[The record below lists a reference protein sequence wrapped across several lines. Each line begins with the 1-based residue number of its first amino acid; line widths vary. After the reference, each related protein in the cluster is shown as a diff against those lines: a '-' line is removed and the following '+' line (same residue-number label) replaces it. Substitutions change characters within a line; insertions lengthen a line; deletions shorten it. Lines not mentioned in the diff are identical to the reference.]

1 VDESAAGRST
11 GPRAALRPA
20 SGRRGGAAPRL
31 DAHVVVGRDHARR
44 AVGVGARESPVH
56 HVARGSRR
64 GAIALTASG
73 PDARLAAIQPLDP
86 RPEDTMSNPARFL
99 GARPIGR
106 RRFLK
111 TMGAAGAV
119 ASLGAPSLG
128 RAQARE
134 VKVGY
139 ILPVTGPL
147 AFEAQLALNGIQLAA
162 DEINGAGGIKALGG
176 ARLALLPGDTQNKV
190 ELGNS
195 EAARLIDQGI
205 TALIGPFSSLVA
217 FSVRQVTEK
226 NKTPFLLLAT
236 VADNVLEGGL
246 HYAFRMQPNGRGMAT
261 LTMSNML
268 EMAKSA
274 GVAVKRVAMMHE
286 DGNFGATMGNH
297 VEAFAGKMGYELVQ
311 RVPYNL
317 RSPDF
322 TAELSKVKA
331 SRPDLLVISGYYGDS
346 KIIAETAAKLRVGVH
361 ALVGLANAAY
371 SNPKFIAENR
381 DLTEHLFDGNYWH
394 NPQSPRARAVF
405 EAYQKRFSSTM
416 SNHGVQGYQVV
427 FVLKDALERAAS
439 TDREKVREALAK
451 TNLTDHILTQDAI
464 RFDDAGENVNATP
477 ALLQVQGGKPVVV
490 GPARF
495 AEAKPVF
502 PVPKWKG

>member
-1 VDESAAGRST
+1 
-11 GPRAALRPA
+11 
-20 SGRRGGAAPRL
+20 
-31 DAHVVVGRDHARR
+31 
-44 AVGVGARESPVH
+44 
-56 HVARGSRR
+56 
-64 GAIALTASG
+64 
-73 PDARLAAIQPLDP
+73 
-86 RPEDTMSNPARFL
+86 MSNDQRDPVVT
-99 GARPIGR
+99 PIGR
-106 RRFLK
+106 RRFLT
-111 TMGAAGAV
+111 TMGAASAV
-119 ASLGAPSLG
+119 ALAAPARG

-147 AFEAQLALNGIQLAA
+147 AFEAQLALNGLLLAV
-162 DEINGAGGIKALGG
+162 DEINGAGGVKSLGG
-176 ARLALLPGDTQNKV
+176 AKITLLPGDTQNKV

-195 EAARLIDQGI
+195 EAARLIDQGV
-205 TALIGPFSSLVA
+205 TTLIGPFSSLVA

-246 HYAFRMQPNGRGMAT
+246 RYCFRMQPNARAMAT
-261 LTMSNML
+261 LTVGNMI

-274 GVAVKRVAMMHE
+274 GTPIKRVAIMHE
-286 DGNFGATMGNH
+286 DGNFGTTMGNH

-331 SRPDLLVISGYYGDS
+331 ARPDLLVISGYYGDS
-346 KIIAETAAKLRVGVH
+346 KIIAETAAKLRIGVH

-371 SNPKFIAENR
+371 SNPKFIADNR
-381 DLTEHLFDGNYWH
+381 DLTDLLFDGNYWH
-394 NPQSPRARAVF
+394 NPHSARARAVF
-405 EAYQKRFSSTM
+405 DAYQKRFGATM
-416 SNHGVQGYQVV
+416 SNHGVQGYQVM

-439 TDREKVREALAK
+439 TDREKVRDAIAK

-464 RFDDAGENVNATP
+464 HFDEAGEGVNATP

-495 AEAKPVF
+495 QEAKPVF

>member
-1 VDESAAGRST
+1 
-11 GPRAALRPA
+11 
-20 SGRRGGAAPRL
+20 
-31 DAHVVVGRDHARR
+31 
-44 AVGVGARESPVH
+44 
-56 HVARGSRR
+56 
-64 GAIALTASG
+64 
-73 PDARLAAIQPLDP
+73 
-86 RPEDTMSNPARFL
+86 MSNATTTR
-99 GARPIGR
+99 IGR
-106 RRFLK
+106 RRFM
-111 TMGAAGAV
+111 TAIGAAGAATLV
-119 ASLGAPSLG
+119 APAVL
-128 RAQARE
+128 RAQTRE

-147 AFEAQLALNGIQLAA
+147 AFEAQLALNGLQQAV
-162 DEINGAGGIKALGG
+162 DEINGSGGIKSLGG
-176 ARLALLPGDTQNKV
+176 AQITLLPGDTQNKV

-195 EAARLIDQGI
+195 ESARLIDQGV
-205 TALIGPFSSLVA
+205 TAIIGPVSSLVA
-217 FSVRQVTEK
+217 FSVRQVTET
-226 NKTPFLLLAT
+226 NRTPFLLLAT

-246 HYAFRMQPNGRGMAT
+246 RYTFRMQPNGRAMAT

-268 EMAKSA
+268 EMAKSV
-274 GVAVKRVAMMHE
+274 GTPIKRVAMMHE
-286 DGNFGATMGNH
+286 DGNFGTTMGNH

-331 SRPDLLVISGYYGDS
+331 ARPDLLVISGYYGDS
-346 KIIAETAAKLRVGVH
+346 KIIAETAAKLRIGVH

-371 SNPKFIAENR
+371 SNPRFITENR
-381 DLTEHLFDGNYWH
+381 ELTDHLYDGNYWH
-394 NPQSPRARAVF
+394 NPQSARARAVF
-405 EAYQKRFSSTM
+405 EAYQKRFNSVM

-427 FVLKDALERAAS
+427 FVLKDALERAGS
-439 TDREKVREALAK
+439 TDREKVRDAISK

-464 RFDDAGENVNATP
+464 RFDDAGENVNASP

-495 AEAKPVF
+495 VEAKPIF